1 MYMYINLYI
10 SIYICMY
17 IDIYIC
23 IYMYIIPRVCSGLL
37 VGVEGAAQ
45 NLALLPS
52 VSLAILFLRLG
63 ELACL
68 APHAF
73 SPNRACVNMVC
84 V

>member
-1 MYMYINLYI
+1 MYVYVYK
-10 SIYICMY
+10 SIYIY
-17 IDIYIC
+17 IYLYVYRY